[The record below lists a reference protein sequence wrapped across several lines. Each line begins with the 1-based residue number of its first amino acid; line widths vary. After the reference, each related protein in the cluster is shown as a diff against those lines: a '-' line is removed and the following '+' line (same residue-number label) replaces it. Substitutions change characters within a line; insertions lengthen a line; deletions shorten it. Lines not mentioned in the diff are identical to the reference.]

1 MHHFYLPPAQCR
13 PPLLQLTGGEAHHAR
28 DVLRLAQGDRV
39 TVLDGAGR
47 QFLCEALDF
56 DRQSVSLGVLETTTT
71 SAPSVRVTLIQA
83 VPRGKI
89 MESIIQKA
97 AELGAARIVPLLSER
112 VAIRLSGGEAKEKA
126 EKWRQ
131 CAIEAIK
138 QCGQPWLPEVEEPLA
153 LPVLLAKGASFDLAL
168 VGSLQ
173 GDGRASAPLFCGIR
187 GATGSPSANRWRV
200 DRAGRGFHRRGI
212 GHDPRRRR
220 ASDRFRPAGL
230 AQRNR
235 RNLHLVNNPLRT
247 PFRLFPFINWI
258 PSVDNIFGREAG
270 GGDRQK
276 RSFARGRARQTLIGM
291 RLQFTQ
297 FAFHYTHNA

>member
-168 VGSLQ
+168 VGSWQ
-173 GDGRASAPLFCGIR
+173 GDGR
-187 GATGSPSANRWRV
+187 
-200 DRAGRGFHRRGI
+200 H
-212 GHDPRRRR
+212 PRRYFAEYEAQQGCRPQTVGAWIGPEGDFTAGELDMIR
-220 ASDRFRPAGL
+220 AAGARPIDLGP
-230 AQRNR
+230 
-235 RNLHLVNNPLRT
+235 LVLRSET
-247 PFRLFPFINWI
+247 AAICTLSII
-258 PSVDNIFGREAG
+258 LYEL
-270 GGDRQK
+270 
-276 RSFARGRARQTLIGM
+276 RS
-291 RLQFTQ
+291 
-297 FAFHYTHNA
+297 AFSLS